1 MMYRHILRRSIRSVR
16 ENLYLN
22 AVACGVIIVSLFLL
36 GLYVSIQNN
45 VTQLIDTWNKDVHIS
60 AYFESS
66 TTENERFLIRD
77 RIHALPEATQV
88 RYVSEK
94 EAQEW
99 FVSRVEGIEDTL
111 AALGDGILPASLE
124 ITLSGSVAGDPAK
137 IEDFANKINGPE
149 FSNLDYG
156 IEWVERFNTF
166 LNMLQALG
174 MLLGAIILLSAMFL
188 VTNTVHLVVYS
199 RKNELEIAKLV
210 GASDRFILVP
220 FLFEG
225 LLQGLVGGFLA
236 LFFLYWLHQLVTLR
250 LETVLDLRL
259 LSDLVFLSPIH
270 MLTLLFIGI
279 FLGVSSGY
287 IATQR
292 FLRTTP

>member
-1 MMYRHILRRSIRSVR
+1 MITRHIIRRSIRSLR

-45 VTQLIDTWNKDVHIS
+45 ITQLIDTWNKDVHIS
-60 AYFESS
+60 AYFEST
-66 TTENERFLIRD
+66 TTENERFIIRE
-77 RIHALPEATQV
+77 RIHELPEATQV
-88 RYVSEK
+88 KYVSEK

-99 FVSRVEGIEDTL
+99 FISRVDGIEETL
-111 AALGDGILPASLE
+111 SALGDGILPSSLE

-137 IEDFANKINGPE
+137 IESFAKKINGPE

-210 GASDRFILVP
+210 GASDRFVLVP

-225 LLQGLVGGFLA
+225 FLQGLTGGCVA
-236 LFFLYWLHQLVTLR
+236 LFLLYWLHQLVTLR

-270 MLTLLFIGI
+270 MLTLVLIGI
-279 FLGVSSGY
+279 FLGLSSGF

-292 FLRTTP
+292 FLRTAP

>member
-1 MMYRHILRRSIRSVR
+1 MMTRHIIRRSIRSLR

-45 VTQLIDTWNKDVHIS
+45 ITQLIDTWNKDVHIS
-60 AYFESS
+60 AYFDST
-66 TTENERFLIRD
+66 TTENERFIIRE

-99 FVSRVEGIEDTL
+99 FVSRVDGIEETL
-111 AALGDGILPASLE
+111 NALGNGILPSSLE
-124 ITLSGSVAGDPAK
+124 ITLSGSVAGDPSK
-137 IEDFANKINGPE
+137 IEAFASKINGPE

-210 GASDRFILVP
+210 GASDRFVLVP

-225 LLQGLVGGFLA
+225 FLQGLAGGCTA
-236 LFFLYWLHQLVTLR
+236 LFLLYWLHQLVTLR

-259 LSDLVFLSPIH
+259 LSDLAFLSPIH
-270 MLTLLFIGI
+270 MLTLVLIGI
-279 FLGVSSGY
+279 FLGVSSGF

-292 FLRTTP
+292 FLRTAP

>member
-1 MMYRHILRRSIRSVR
+1 MMYRHIIRRSIRSVR

-45 VTQLIDTWNKDVHIS
+45 ITQLIDTWNKDVHIS
-60 AYFESS
+60 AYFETT
-66 TTENERFLIRD
+66 TTENERFIIRE

-94 EAQEW
+94 EAKEW
-99 FVSRVEGIEDTL
+99 FISRVEGIEDTL
-111 AALGDGILPASLE
+111 DALGEGILPASLE

-137 IEDFANKINGPE
+137 IEAFASKINGPE

-210 GASDRFILVP
+210 GASDRFILIP

-225 LLQGLVGGFLA
+225 LLQGLVGGLLSLFL
-236 LFFLYWLHQLVTLR
+236 LYWLHQLVTLR

-270 MLTLLFIGI
+270 MLTLVLIGI
-279 FLGVSSGY
+279 FLGISSGF

-292 FLRTTP
+292 FLRTAP